1 MQARMLGMAEERG
14 MMHGEY
20 GAVDGAFAPWE
31 GWRRARGK
39 GQGILIHR
47 RTEGRGMP
55 LAHRVTP
62 AKGDARAQVV
72 PLLAAVKVHPGKRGH
87 PHKRLKGIA
96 TEQG

>member
-1 MQARMLGMAEERG
+1 MAPSMALLPPG
-14 MMHGEY
+14 KGGGVG
-20 GAVDGAFAPWE
+20 GAPG
-31 GWRRARGK
+31 GK